1 MKILRLKLVNFIGIN
16 NGLGKS
22 EIEINFP
29 KESNHITMLLGKN
42 GSGKSTILSQL
53 TPFKDSFDDR
63 KTLIIPGKEGRKEI
77 DILHNN
83 HVYKIIHIC
92 GKTSSSFISE
102 DGIELNESGGV
113 RTFEELI
120 KQKFKLDK
128 EYFKI
133 GKIGSNTTNFIQF
146 TTAQRKAYISVF
158 VEEVQKYLDS
168 YDVVSKKVKE
178 QENQIKQI
186 SSDLKKFDSSEKI
199 LENINK
205 TNNDLIGIEVDI
217 QSLTKRDAE
226 IDIEIKNI
234 NESLSKIN
242 YLESKSRLS
251 DKEKILKRTTLLN
264 ESVSKNYPEIT
275 NENISNKIKE
285 YMDDLNKFKND
296 ISIDENNINSFT
308 ANKISLENE
317 KTKINNKLKGLD
329 KIDVEDYKN
338 KISVL
343 EKENESIKN
352 TINKSSYYQKLYSK
366 YDKLQTYLISFK
378 NFMTSVLEEYR
389 TLNSNTIT
397 PDKVNVELF
406 FSKDF
411 ASQFGSYVKEV
422 VSNITEQE
430 KLLEEKQSLYSKKVS
445 NLSKL
450 DILEKRPIDCKIN
463 SCPFIADALL
473 YKNLPNELSELDSTI
488 NSIKN
493 SLSASKQKYDEL
505 SDLKITYSKIAK
517 DYSQL
522 LSRENIIYLHFISG
536 SSITNLIKLSYNDLN
551 KKYLDI
557 VSETEN
563 IINSI
568 DKYKTNKNAL
578 DILQEKYKNAESIND
593 NRSYFTNRLEAIN
606 SSLNQLYE
614 SINKTNLVLN
624 ENRKSYSLLKNKVD
638 ELTKYEESVKDEN
651 SVRDEIKI
659 LQNTLETYESLSK
672 NKQEKTYD
680 SKLVKTK
687 LKEQLLN
694 RATLNENLTK
704 YKAAEL
710 TVQNLNENLKKIN
723 ETYNEYSTV
732 KDALNPK
739 SGIPLI
745 FIQSY
750 LEGTELIANELLN
763 IAYNGKFEIKF
774 IPTANDFFIQVRS
787 GDNVIDDIK
796 SASQGEIAMTTI
808 SISLALIE
816 RSLGEYNIVYLDEI
830 DGPLDRDNRE
840 SFINIIN
847 KQIEKLNLEQI
858 FVISH
863 NNAFDNCPMNL
874 ILLPGSDSVCENSE
888 FMKNKNIIYTYKE

>member
-83 HVYKIIHIC
+83 HVYKIIHIY

-205 TNNDLIGIEVDI
+205 TNNDLISIEVDI

-275 NENISNKIKE
+275 NENISDKIKE
-285 YMDDLNKFKND
+285 YTDDLNKFKND

-352 TINKSSYYQKLYSK
+352 TINKSSYYKKLYSN

-536 SSITNLIKLSYNDLN
+536 TSITNLIKLSYNDLN

-578 DILQEKYKNAESIND
+578 DILQEKYKNAENIND
-593 NRSYFTNRLEAIN
+593 NRSYFTNRLESIN

-874 ILLPGSDSVCENSE
+874 ILLPGSDSVFENSE